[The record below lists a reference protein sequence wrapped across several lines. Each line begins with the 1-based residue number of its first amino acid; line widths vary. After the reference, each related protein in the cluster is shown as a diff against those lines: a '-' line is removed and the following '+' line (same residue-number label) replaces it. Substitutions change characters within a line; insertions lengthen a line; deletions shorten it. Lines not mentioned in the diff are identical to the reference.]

1 MSLIDA
7 AIAAT
12 RFGLGARPDEITG
25 TAANP
30 RHGLLRQIRA
40 EGGPTLTGAPS
51 SREAWLT
58 LLAYH
63 EENDRIRSQ
72 GDPDPEAAAQ
82 RARDRLRA
90 VRLSHL
96 EVRTAL
102 AVMTPD
108 GFAERWVR
116 FWSNHFSV
124 SADGPDMSVLAP
136 TLEAEAVRP
145 NAFASFE
152 QLALASILHPAML
165 VYLDNTASIGPNSPL
180 GRQSGRG
187 LNENLAREVLE
198 LHTLG
203 PQSGYRQSDVEAF
216 ARALTGWTI
225 GMPRLHDEGVWGQ
238 ALYDSRL
245 HERGAQTILGVRYP
259 DTGGEQARAVIR
271 DLARSGETARRL
283 SEKLAQHFLSD
294 TPSPDQINHI
304 DRAWRQSGGDLAEVA
319 AAIIHAP
326 GAFDAA
332 FTQFK
337 SPEAFLISA
346 LRALDVTPLQGQRLA
361 GAFAAVGQIPFTAP
375 SPEGWPDD
383 EASWADPDSIKKR
396 LEFSNAMARQTA
408 RGVPPLQRAEMAL
421 GERLSA
427 ETGLAVQRA
436 DSEVQGLTLLL
447 MSPDFLRR

>member
-1 MSLIDA
+1 MSLINA

-12 RFGLGARPDEITG
+12 RFGLGARPGEITG
-25 TAANP
+25 SAANP
-30 RHGLLRQIRA
+30 RNSLLRQIRP
-40 EGGPTLTGAPS
+40 EGGPTLSGAPS
-51 SREAWLT
+51 SREAGLT
-58 LLAYH
+58 FLAYR
-63 EENDRIRSQ
+63 EDIDRIQSQ
-72 GDPDPEAAAQ
+72 GDPDPDAAAQ

-90 VRLSHL
+90 VQHSHL
-96 EVRTAL
+96 DARTAL
-102 AVMTPD
+102 AVNTPD

-124 SADGPDMSVLAP
+124 SADGPEMSVLAP

-165 VYLDNTASIGPNSPL
+165 AYLDNKASIGPNSPL

-203 PQSGYRQSDVEAF
+203 PQGGYRQADVEAF

-225 GMPRLHDEGVWGQ
+225 GSPRLHDSRAWGQ
-238 ALYDSRL
+238 ALFDSRL

-271 DLARSGETARRL
+271 DLARSGGTARRL
-283 SEKLAQHFLSD
+283 SEKLAHHFLSD
-294 TPSPDQINHI
+294 APSPDQIDHI
-304 DRAWRQSGGDLAEVA
+304 DRAWRQSDGDLAEVA
-319 AAIIHAP
+319 AALLHAP
-326 GAFDAA
+326 GAFDTA

-346 LRALDVTPLQGQRLA
+346 LRALDVAPPRGQRLL
-361 GAFAAVGQIPFTAP
+361 GAFAAVGQIPFSAP

-383 EASWADPDSIKKR
+383 EASWADPDAIKKR
-396 LEFSNAMARQTA
+396 LEFSNTLARQTA
-408 RGVPPLQRAEMAL
+408 RGVPPLQRAETAL

-427 ETGLAVQRA
+427 ETGLAVRRA